1 MPSQREAAV
10 TALFRASALLD
21 PMRLF
26 IWDREGLT
34 VTQLRLLGHL
44 YEQEGRGNAEL
55 AELLY
60 VTRPSVS
67 ALLERLERGGF
78 IRREIS
84 PVDRRGIRIFLEERG
99 REATMTLRKELQE
112 YCLQLMEDL
121 SDSDVAEIS
130 AALDK
135 LVAAGRKKRQQVIES
150 QRADAE

>member
-121 SDSDVAEIS
+121 PDSDVAEIS